1 MSESQDTGV
10 TNIND
15 LPSNE
20 NVKLDVQEKPSSSVN
35 MSDIFKEI
43 QGSGQSGNI
52 PTRDIPINT
61 NNVIMDE
68 SSTPNFIPKNTQYI
82 DEDDFE
88 SGEEIIESKRK
99 SDNKKASIETM
110 YEELQVPILL
120 GVIYFLFQLPVF
132 NDTMAKYFKFTFN
145 LDGGI
150 NLSGIVFKS
159 VLYASIYYI
168 LTKVLTT
175 ISE

>member
-1 MSESQDTGV
+1 MSESADTGV

-20 NVKLDVQEKPSSSVN
+20 NVKLDIKENKNTVN
-35 MSDIFKEI
+35 MSEIFKEI

-52 PTRDIPINT
+52 PSRDIPMNK
-61 NNVIMDE
+61 NNVLLDE
-68 SSTPNFIPKNTQYI
+68 PSKPNYVPEHDFYI
-82 DEDDFE
+82 DEDEFE
-88 SGEEIIESKRK
+88 SSADIIETKRK

-120 GVIYFLFQLPVF
+120 GVIYFLFQLPIF
-132 NDTMAKYFKFTFN
+132 NDTMAKYLQFTFN
-145 LDGGI
+145 IDGGI

-159 VLYASIYYI
+159 VLYAILYYV
-168 LTKVLTT
+168 LTKVLTN